1 MDNFRNYMV
10 EETHSAKI
18 KSIDKGIKSLRHK
31 ISQHLS
37 GKNDK
42 VLCDHLSHIQKS
54 IGNISEDTTER
65 FMLGILKEN
74 MFARMLV
81 EPRCRNINK
90 NSIFHKYLL
99 DRGVNL
105 EIIPHKRIKGYR
117 YKSFDI
123 KFAIQLGNDASIA
136 NKIASI
142 KTYKPTTPTILVQSF
157 PSKITQDKIDSWKQ
171 PNLMIMGVEEFI
183 EWSKIN

>member
-1 MDNFRNYMV
+1 MDNFRKHMV
-10 EETHSAKI
+10 VETQIEKK
-18 KSIDKGIKSLRHK
+18 KSIDENIKSLRHR
-31 ISQHLS
+31 INQHLS

-42 VLCDHLSHIQKS
+42 ALFDQIAHIQET
-54 IGNISEDTTER
+54 IGNTSEDTTKR
-65 FMLGILKEN
+65 FMKGILKEN

-90 NSIFHKYLL
+90 NAIFHKYLL
-99 DRGVNL
+99 DKGVNL
-105 EIIPHKRIKGYR
+105 EIIPHKRIKGYT
-117 YKSFDI
+117 YKSFNV

-142 KTYKPTTPTILVQSF
+142 KTYKPKTPTILVQSF
-157 PSKITQDKIDSWKQ
+157 PSKITQDKIDSWEQ
-171 PNLMIMGVEEFI
+171 PNLKIMGVEKFI

>member
-1 MDNFRNYMV
+1 MLKNEDIIYDDHYIRSILDNTKTIAM
-10 EETHSAKI
+10 I
-18 KSIDKGIKSLRHK
+18 G
-31 ISQHLS
+31 LS
-37 GKNDK
+37 SSWQRPSYF
-42 VLCDHLSHIQKS
+42 V
-54 IGNISEDTTER
+54 
-65 FMLGILKEN
+65 
-74 MFARMLV
+74 A
-81 EPRCRNINK
+81 
-90 NSIFHKYLL
+90 KYLL

-105 EIIPHKRIKGYR
+105 EIIPNKRIKGYR

-142 KTYKPTTPTILVQSF
+142 KTYKPTNPTILVQSF